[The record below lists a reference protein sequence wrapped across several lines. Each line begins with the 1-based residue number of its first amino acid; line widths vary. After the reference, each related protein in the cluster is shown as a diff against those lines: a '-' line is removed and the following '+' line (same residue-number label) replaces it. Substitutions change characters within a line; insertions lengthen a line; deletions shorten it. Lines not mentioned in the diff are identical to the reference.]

1 MIPDPDAEKELSP
14 HLTPLLSAGTDISQK
29 GAMRIQVLLLMVQD
43 HLFKEEE
50 GELLEQRVHVV
61 NISQELRHGKKN
73 FVKLLG
79 DYLGEESS
87 LCRSM
92 AIWPRHIDHFERQ
105 YIKAFEKDPLF
116 GVYFID
122 RVHKRVQVLMQ
133 SYNTKEIENID

>member
-29 GAMRIQVLLLMVQD
+29 GAMRIQVLLLMVQY

>member
-1 MIPDPDAEKELSP
+1 
-14 HLTPLLSAGTDISQK
+14 
-29 GAMRIQVLLLMVQD
+29 MRIQVLLLMVQY

-92 AIWPRHIDHFERQ
+92 AIWPRHIDRFERQ
-105 YIKAFEKDPLF
+105 YDKSFSKDHIFVVDL
-116 GVYFID
+116 ID
-122 RVHKRVQVLMQ
+122 TIHKRLHVFLH
-133 SYNTKEIENID
+133 SCNTMDIEDIESVTLVEFSSL